1 MADPSG
7 KSPSGAQEAP
17 RRYYA
22 LFPPQG
28 ELLELYRRGELKAII
43 AFFQQEFAKAGFRHL
58 AATSFEVSL
67 PAPRWRFVGDLPG
80 KGDAAAGAAAPDV
93 GKVAPGDF
101 DPARLLLAYEFDDPS
116 WGPEFLAFLDKWLV
130 GVEKPIVGVDLRLD
144 FAEHWC
150 PSEATSP
157 IFGTRRD
164 AGRLIDVDG
173 LARHGCTGERV
184 NVVIVDE
191 GLDAALIPN
200 FGGGWISGGGAPGT
214 TKRGHGV
221 MVARNALQAAP
232 QARLFDCRI
241 IPERI
246 GTVGH
251 FMSDV
256 QAAVQQM
263 LIDIA
268 LHRLLGYWREPWVF
282 VNAWALFQASQD
294 PDGNYSR
301 NPLHPIN
308 LLIDFIDAQGHDI
321 VFAAGNCGQFCP
333 NSRCDWDAGPGNTI
347 LGANS
352 HPKVLTVGAVRTDG
366 LWLGYSSQR
375 AGSAGAFTWQ
385 SEARRGEAGPVRAEP
400 VLRRRRR
407 ARLQHRH
414 QRRLRHRGGR
424 RRGDPNHLPAE
435 RAFAGTAAR
444 SAAEDGQEAVRA
456 AVGRSARLRRPRC
469 RRRGG
474 RGDEGVS
481 RRGRRLTTP
490 SSAAS
495 PSLNLLRRSASSCA
509 RRLRTLSL
517 GMGVRAR
524 EGSRR

>member
-164 AGRLIDVDG
+164 AGRLG

-366 LWLGYSSQR
+366 LWLGYSSQGPGQPELSP
-375 AGSAGAFTWQ
+375 GS
-385 SEARRGEAGPVRAEP
+385 PKRAEEKP
-400 VLRRRRR
+400 DLCAPSQFCEDADAHAFSTGTSAACGIAGGVVAAIRTTCPPSALSPGQLREALRRT
-407 ARLQHRH
+407 ARKPCGPRWDD
-414 QRRLRHRGGR
+414 RLGYGVL
-424 RRGDPNHLPAE
+424 DAAAAADEATKACPA
-435 RAFAGTAAR
+435 AA
-444 SAAEDGQEAVRA
+444 AA
-456 AVGRSARLRRPRC
+456 
-469 RRRGG
+469 
-474 RGDEGVS
+474 
-481 RRGRRLTTP
+481 
-490 SSAAS
+490 
-495 PSLNLLRRSASSCA
+495 
-509 RRLRTLSL
+509 
-517 GMGVRAR
+517 
-524 EGSRR
+524 

>member
-200 FGGGWISGGGAPGT
+200 FGGGWISGGGPPGT

-366 LWLGYSSQR
+366 LWLGYSSQ
-375 AGSAGAFTWQ
+375 
-385 SEARRGEAGPVRAEP
+385 
-400 VLRRRRR
+400 
-407 ARLQHRH
+407 
-414 QRRLRHRGGR
+414 
-424 RRGDPNHLPAE
+424 
-435 RAFAGTAAR
+435 
-444 SAAEDGQEAVRA
+444 
-456 AVGRSARLRRPRC
+456 
-469 RRRGG
+469 
-474 RGDEGVS
+474 
-481 RRGRRLTTP
+481 
-490 SSAAS
+490 
-495 PSLNLLRRSASSCA
+495 
-509 RRLRTLSL
+509 
-517 GMGVRAR
+517 
-524 EGSRR
+524 